1 MYDWYNFQTWYTY
14 IYIYIC
20 CWNHLSIIST
30 TQVQIPMTMRTLMA
44 LDMDIGIL
52 YWRRILVCGYWYWM
66 LGMDIGYGYWV
77 LIFDTGIEMA
87 YWILKLDANIEIC
100 IHMIHSTLVLK
111 WHMGYWNWMLISRL
125 VYIYIWSIRIG
136 IACCILILDVNLQH
150 HYRYPIAIP
159 TSDINI

>member
-1 MYDWYNFQTWYTY
+1 MIY
-14 IYIYIC
+14 IYVYIYIC
-20 CWNHLSIIST
+20 CNHLSIIST
-30 TQVQIPMTMRTLMA
+30 KQVQIPMTMGTLMA
-44 LDMDIGIL
+44 LDIDIGIL
-52 YWRRILVCGYWYWM
+52 YWRRILICGYWYWM

-77 LIFDTGIEMA
+77 LIFDIGIEMA
-87 YWILKLDANIEIC
+87 YWILNLDANIQIC

-111 WHMGYWNWMLISRL
+111 WHIGYWNWMLISRL
-125 VYIYIWSIRIG
+125 VYIWYIRIG

>member
-1 MYDWYNFQTWYTY
+1 MIYIYIYIYTY

-20 CWNHLSIIST
+20 CNHLSIIST

-44 LDMDIGIL
+44 LDIDIGIL
-52 YWRRILVCGYWYWM
+52 YWHRILIYGYWYCM

-77 LIFDTGIEMA
+77 LIFDIGIEKA
-87 YWILKLDANIEIC
+87 YWILKLNANIEIC

-111 WHMGYWNWMLISRL
+111 WHIGYWNWMLISRL
-125 VYIYIWSIRIG
+125 VYIWYIRIG